1 MKIGFQIKFKGNNA
15 IIFFGLFLLCLLDTL
30 LLYILYLVSI
40 GFILS
45 LRLGAN
51 VMAGHMLLALLS
63 GLTYTIMTSGFIF
76 FILASF
82 FGPLSVFYY
91 FIFSYW
97 ICYCVYTSLCV
108 CSFNLF
114 LTQLY
119 VGTLRTYIFLSLCYY
134 HKPLKKI

>member
-1 MKIGFQIKFKGNNA
+1 
-15 IIFFGLFLLCLLDTL
+15 LCLLDTL

-63 GLTYTIMTSGFIF
+63 GLTYTIMTSGFVF

-82 FGPLSVFYY
+82 FGFYY
-91 FIFSYW
+91 FIFS
-97 ICYCVYTSLCV
+97 S
-108 CSFNLF
+108 
-114 LTQLY
+114 
-119 VGTLRTYIFLSLCYY
+119 
-134 HKPLKKI
+134 

>member
-91 FIFSYW
+91 FIFSY
-97 ICYCVYTSLCV
+97 
-108 CSFNLF
+108 
-114 LTQLY
+114 
-119 VGTLRTYIFLSLCYY
+119 
-134 HKPLKKI
+134 